1 MTCEEVLG
9 RLDDYLDR
17 NLSPE
22 EVRRVDEHLDECLSC
37 LRKYRFERALLDGI
51 RSRLRRTSLPP
62 QLMASI
68 KLRLDAAGKRC

>member
-1 MTCEEVLG
+1 MTCDEVLG

-37 LRKYRFERALLDGI
+37 LRKYRFERSLLEGI
-51 RSRLRRTSLPP
+51 RSRLRRIGLPP
-62 QLMASI
+62 HLLASV
-68 KLRLDAAGKRC
+68 KLRLDAAGKSC